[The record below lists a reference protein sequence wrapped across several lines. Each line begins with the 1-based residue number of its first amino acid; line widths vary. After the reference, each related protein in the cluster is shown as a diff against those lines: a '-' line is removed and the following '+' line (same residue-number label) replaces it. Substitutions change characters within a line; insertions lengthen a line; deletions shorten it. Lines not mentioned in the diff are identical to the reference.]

1 MTSSEKVLWEAL
13 RALKLHIRRQVPVGP
28 YVADFAHHRSGL
40 IIEIDGSRHDLPE
53 EQLHDAER
61 DAWFE
66 SQGYRTLRVSDRD
79 AYGNPFVVAERVRQ
93 EIQRAAAQIGEK

>member
-1 MTSSEKVLWEAL
+1 
-13 RALKLHIRRQVPVGP
+13 
-28 YVADFAHHRSGL
+28 
-40 IIEIDGSRHDLPE
+40 LPE